1 MAIEKVITIASSEV
15 KAGKSGKSYLEVID
29 QDNDKY
35 SCWEEGLWNSLGKNA
50 TGTVSFE
57 KKGIFRNITAFE
69 TAEEGIAK
77 ISPKPPDTPA
87 PEPLPPKKWQ
97 ADGKNKAFALSYAK
111 DLAVA
116 DKITGSQIIFTA
128 EMFNQYLSGNIT
140 VPEEVIIKLVQQQVK
155 AKLTPKE

>member
-35 SCWEEGLWNSLGKNA
+35 SCWDEGLWNSLGKNA

-69 TAEEGIAK
+69 TAEAGIEK
-77 ISPKPPDTPA
+77 IPPA
-87 PEPLPPKKWQ
+87 PEHYEPQEVGMWWKELGNRIGDGSLERDYPQSHIKIKGQYYKKMSEVTGVKFKEGEGLP
-97 ADGKNKAFALSYAK
+97 G
-111 DLAVA
+111 
-116 DKITGSQIIFTA
+116 
-128 EMFNQYLSGNIT
+128 
-140 VPEEVIIKLVQQQVK
+140 
-155 AKLTPKE
+155 